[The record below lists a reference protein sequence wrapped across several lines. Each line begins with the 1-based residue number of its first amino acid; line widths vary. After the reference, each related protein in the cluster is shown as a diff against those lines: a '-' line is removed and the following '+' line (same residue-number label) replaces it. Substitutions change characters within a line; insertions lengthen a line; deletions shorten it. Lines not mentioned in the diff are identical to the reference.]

1 MSNRDIKLS
10 KYKMINFNDV
20 NNANNTQH
28 SLKLPHIPDHPYTI
42 LIIGGSGSGKKCI
55 IKLNKQSA
63 RY

>member
-1 MSNRDIKLS
+1 
-10 KYKMINFNDV
+10 MINFNDV